1 MKRRL
6 MLAGGVEV
14 DQACRY
20 CTAFMA
26 MSPDSTGQ
34 ERGECHLR
42 APVAHMDTR
51 AGVFPR
57 ISPHNWCMEFE
68 PSPE

>member
-34 ERGECHLR
+34 ERGECHL
-42 APVAHMDTR
+42 PFSIGDF
-51 AGVFPR
+51 AG
-57 ISPHNWCMEFE
+57 SW
-68 PSPE
+68 